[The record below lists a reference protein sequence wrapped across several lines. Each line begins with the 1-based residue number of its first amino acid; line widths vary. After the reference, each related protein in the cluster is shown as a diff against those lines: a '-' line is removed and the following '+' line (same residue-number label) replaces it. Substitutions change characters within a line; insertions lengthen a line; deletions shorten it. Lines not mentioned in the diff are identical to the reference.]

1 MKQTYFM
8 LVLAGILFG
17 LMFAIALDIVR
28 NPAPSVSRDY
38 LQNVQL
44 K

>member
-1 MKQTYFM
+1 MKQTYFA

-17 LMFAIALDIVR
+17 LMFAIALDIIR
-28 NPAPSVSRDY
+28 NPAPPVSKNY